1 MLDTSIDAEETA
13 DFDQQRALRGAAA
26 GDEAAFASLWR
37 ALHPPLVRY
46 LRVRDPEV
54 AEDVAAETW
63 LQVVRDLPGFTGDL
77 DRFRAWLFTIARHR
91 AIDAAR
97 ARASRPATPGGSG
110 EEVGAVHVEH
120 IEHAASAEAEALDRV
135 STESALRIVAGLPP
149 AQAEMVML
157 RVVAGLEVAAVAAV
171 VGKKPG
177 AVRVAVHRA
186 LHALAQDPR
195 LRAAQEESR

>member
-1 MLDTSIDAEETA
+1 MLDTSIDTDDTTA
-13 DFDQQRALRGAAA
+13 FDQQHALRRAAA

-37 ALHPPLVRY
+37 VLHPPLVRY

-97 ARASRPATPGGSG
+97 ARASRPATPAGSG
-110 EEVGAVHVEH
+110 EEVGAEH
-120 IEHAASAEAEALDRV
+120 RERAASAESEAMDRV

-177 AVRVAVHRA
+177 TVRVAVHRA
-186 LHALAQDPR
+186 LHALAKDPR
-195 LRAAQEESR
+195 VRAVQEEHR

>member
-1 MLDTSIDAEETA
+1 MLDTSIDAEAVA
-13 DFDQQRALRGAAA
+13 DADQQRALRGAAA
-26 GDEAAFASLWR
+26 GDEAAFATLWK
-37 ALHPPLVRY
+37 AQHPPLVRY

-97 ARASRPATPGGSG
+97 ARASRPSTPSGSG
-110 EEVGAVHVEH
+110 EEVGAARRER
-120 IEHAASAEAEALDRV
+120 AASAESEALDRV
-135 STESALRIVAGLPP
+135 STQAALRIVAGLPP

-157 RVVAGLEVAAVAAV
+157 RVVAGLEVATVAAV

-177 AVRVAVHRA
+177 TVRVAVHRA
-186 LHALAQDPR
+186 LNALAQDPR
-195 LRAAQEESR
+195 VRAVQEEHR

>member
-1 MLDTSIDAEETA
+1 MLDTSIDADDDIA
-13 DFDQQRALRGAAA
+13 LDQQRALRRAAA

-63 LQVVRDLPGFTGDL
+63 LQVVRDLPGFTGDV

-97 ARASRPATPGGSG
+97 ARASRPSTPGGSG
-110 EEVGAVHVEH
+110 EEVGGGHRDRV
-120 IEHAASAEAEALDRV
+120 ASAESEALERV
-135 STESALRIVAGLPP
+135 STEAALRIVAGLPP

-177 AVRVAVHRA
+177 TVRVAVHRA
-186 LHALAQDPR
+186 LQALAQDPR
-195 LRAAQEESR
+195 VRAVQEEHR

>member
-1 MLDTSIDAEETA
+1 MLDTSTDAEHAA
-13 DFDQQRALRGAAA
+13 DADQQRALRRAAA

-37 ALHPPLVRY
+37 ALHPPLLRY

-110 EEVGAVHVEH
+110 EEVGAVWNEC
-120 IEHAASAEAEALDRV
+120 AASAESEALDRV

-157 RVVAGLEVAAVAAV
+157 RVVAGLDVAAVAAV
-171 VGKKPG
+171 VGKRPG
-177 AVRVAVHRA
+177 TVRVAVHRA

-195 LRAAQEESR
+195 LRAAQEDLR

>member
-1 MLDTSIDAEETA
+1 MLDASIDADDVA
-13 DFDQQRALRGAAA
+13 DLHQLRALQGAAA
-26 GDEAAFASLWR
+26 GDEAAFAALWR
-37 ALHPPLVRY
+37 SLHPPLVRY
-46 LRVRDPEV
+46 LRVRDPDV

-97 ARASRPATPGGSG
+97 ARASRPATPAGSG
-110 EEVGAVHVEH
+110 EEISTMHV
-120 IEHAASAEAEALDRV
+120 ASAESEALDRV
-135 STESALRIVAGLPP
+135 TTAAALRIVADLPP

-157 RVVAGLEVAAVAAV
+157 RVVGGLDVATVAAV

-177 AVRVAVHRA
+177 TVRVAVHRA
-186 LHALAQDPR
+186 LQTLAQDPR
-195 LRAAQEESR
+195 LRAAQEERR